1 MTTPDPAASEPD
13 PAAPGPSPAASE
25 PSPAAPGPSPA
36 ASEPD
41 PAAPGADQAAPEPPP
56 ADPDRVYRSP
66 AGIAAG
72 VFLVILSGWLGADAI
87 VLGEGRT
94 PWIAIAALLCVF
106 PLVTAFTLRP
116 AVYANTRR
124 LRVRNPFRTIVLPW
138 RAVAA
143 LRSGYSN
150 EVVDAEGKVFQL
162 WALPVSLRGRKRAA
176 RAEARAMSR
185 EARAGHTATS
195 VHEVRQPQ
203 GDVALGELRELAG
216 DTDSPEKGLTEAR
229 WCWSIIA
236 PAAAGALLLII
247 LLLV

>member
-1 MTTPDPAASEPD
+1 MTTPDPAAP
-13 PAAPGPSPAASE
+13 E
-25 PSPAAPGPSPA
+25 PSPAAPEPSPA
-36 ASEPD
+36 A
-41 PAAPGADQAAPEPPP
+41 
-56 ADPDRVYRSP
+56 PDRIYRSP

-72 VFLVILSGWLGADAI
+72 VFLLILGGWLGADAI

-94 PWIAIAALLCVF
+94 PWIAIAALLCVI
-106 PLVTAFTLRP
+106 PLIIAFTLRP
-116 AVYANTRR
+116 AVYANTER

-138 RAVAA
+138 KAVAT

-150 EVVDAEGKVFQL
+150 EVVDADGKVFQL

-185 EARAGHTATS
+185 GEKAGHTATTAREIR
-195 VHEVRQPQ
+195 HPQ

-216 DTDSPEKGLTEAR
+216 DTDSPRKGLTEAR
-229 WCWSIIA
+229 WCWPVIA
-236 PAAAGALLLII
+236 PAAAGALLLIV

>member
-1 MTTPDPAASEPD
+1 MTTPDPAAPEPD
-13 PAAPGPSPAASE
+13 PAAP
-25 PSPAAPGPSPA
+25 
-36 ASEPD
+36 EPD
-41 PAAPGADQAAPEPPP
+41 PAAPESSPAAPEPSS
-56 ADPDRVYRSP
+56 AAPDRIYRSP

-72 VFLVILSGWLGADAI
+72 VFLLILSGWLGADAI
-87 VLGEGRT
+87 ILGEGRT
-94 PWIAIAALLCVF
+94 PWIAIAALLCVI
-106 PLVTAFTLRP
+106 PLITAFTLRP
-116 AVYANTRR
+116 AVYANTER

-138 RAVAA
+138 KAVAT

-150 EVVDAEGKVFQL
+150 EVVDADGKVFQL

-185 EARAGHTATS
+185 GEGKAGHTATS
-195 VHEVRQPQ
+195 VHEVRHPQ

-216 DTDSPEKGLTEAR
+216 DTDSPHQGLTEAR
-229 WCWSIIA
+229 WCWSVIA

>member
-13 PAAPGPSPAASE
+13 PAAPESSPAAPEPSPEAPE
-25 PSPAAPGPSPA
+25 PSPAAP
-36 ASEPD
+36 
-41 PAAPGADQAAPEPPP
+41 
-56 ADPDRVYRSP
+56 DRIYRSP

-72 VFLVILSGWLGADAI
+72 VFLLILGGWLGADAI
-87 VLGEGRT
+87 VLGEDRT
-94 PWIAIAALLCVF
+94 PWIAIAALLCVI
-106 PLVTAFTLRP
+106 PLVIAFTLRP
-116 AVYANTRR
+116 AVYANTER

-138 RAVAA
+138 KAVAA

-150 EVVDAEGKVFQL
+150 EAVDADGKVFQL

-185 EARAGHTATS
+185 GEKTGHTATAREIR
-195 VHEVRQPQ
+195 HPQ

-216 DTDSPEKGLTEAR
+216 DTDSPQKGLTEAR
-229 WCWSIIA
+229 WCWPVIA
-236 PAAAGALLLII
+236 PAAAGALLLIV